1 MIRLEGIP
9 VIDTPRLRLRGPEA
23 ADFDAFA
30 AFMASP
36 RAACVGGPV
45 SRAQAWRSFGH
56 LAGHW
61 LMRGYSMFILA
72 DRDGGAPLGMAGP
85 WFPEGWPE
93 PEIGWSIWDPQAEGR
108 GLAHEA
114 ATAARR
120 FAYDSLGWTTAI
132 SLIAEGNDR
141 SEALARRMGCAQEGD
156 FTHETPGG
164 SRIFRHPGPV
174 AVSMTGEAA

>member
-132 SLIAEGNDR
+132 SLIVEGNDR
-141 SEALARRMGCAQEGD
+141 SEALARRMGCAREGD
-156 FTHETPGG
+156 FTHETLGG
-164 SRIFRHPGPV
+164 SRIFRHPGPE